1 MQIIFSLREMGGGV
15 GFVCSWDRGRAK
27 ELEIRLDR
35 QNPGPLKGDPL
46 YVQVERRIEDLLL
59 QGRYKAG
66 DRIPPETELV
76 AALGVSRVTVRA
88 ALARLVERGLLER
101 RRGSGTFLVRP
112 PGGARLQAGLE
123 RLESYTVHAE
133 RLGLELDSR
142 DLSIEAV
149 GAEPDEATALEV
161 PERTMLVKVS
171 RVLLVEGRRAAW
183 MVDVVP
189 ESVVGLGEVRERFRP
204 DAMVLDLLV
213 SEGVPVGFSQMF
225 IEAIMIGPEDHVGR
239 KLGLEALSAALSLTQ
254 TMYLTDGRPVQWSR
268 DTFLPGHL
276 HLHVVRELF
285 EVRNLS

>member
-1 MQIIFSLREMGGGV
+1 VFLGSGASEG
-15 GFVCSWDRGRAK
+15 A
-27 ELEIRLDR
+27 EIRLGR
-35 QNPGPLKGDPL
+35 RNSGSLKGDPL

-76 AALGVSRVTVRA
+76 ETLGVSRVTVRA
-88 ALARLVERGLLER
+88 GLARLVERGLLER

-112 PGGARLQAGLE
+112 PVGARLQSGLE
-123 RLESYTVHAE
+123 RLETYTVHAE
-133 RLGLELDSR
+133 RLGLKLDSR
-142 DLSIEAV
+142 DLSVEAV
-149 GAEPDEATALEV
+149 GAAPDEAAALEV
-161 PERTMLVKVS
+161 PDGTSLVKVS
-171 RVLLVEGRRAAW
+171 RVLLVEGKPAAW

-189 ESVVGLGEVRERFRP
+189 ADIVGIEEVRKRFRP

-225 IEAIMIGPEDHVGR
+225 IEAVMLGPEDRAGS
-239 KLGLEALSAALSLTQ
+239 KLGLGSPSAALSLIQ

-285 EVRNLS
+285 EVRKLS

>member
-1 MQIIFSLREMGGGV
+1 MRGIRGRV
-15 GFVCSWDRGRAK
+15 GLACSWDRARVK

-35 QNPGPLKGDPL
+35 QNSVPLKGDPL
-46 YVQVERRIEDLLL
+46 YLQVERRIEDMLL
-59 QGRYKAG
+59 QGRYRAG

-76 AALGVSRVTVRA
+76 GALGVSRVTVRSG
-88 ALARLVERGLLER
+88 LARLVERGLLER

-142 DLSIEAV
+142 DLGIEAV
-149 GAEPDEATALEV
+149 GAEQDEAAALEV
-161 PERTMLVKVS
+161 PEETTLVKVS
-171 RVLLVEGRRAAW
+171 RVLLVEGKRAAW

-189 ESVVGLGEVRERFRP
+189 EDVVGFEDARKRFRP

-213 SEGVPVGFSQMF
+213 SEGVPVGFSQMS
-225 IEAIMIGPEDHVGR
+225 IEAAMIGPEDNVGR
-239 KLGLEALSAALSLTQ
+239 KLGLEALCAALWLNQ
-254 TMYLTDGRPVQWSR
+254 TMYLTDGRPAQWSR

-276 HLHVVRELF
+276 NLHVVRELF
-285 EVRNLS
+285 EVRKLS